1 MVLCYTIQSTN
12 YIFLFCFTPFNQSIT
27 LMVLFPTTTKFL
39 LLLDFKEIYNLLKTW
54 LRSLS
59 LNVFGKNKLIQKII
73 IGFGKKYDYL
83 LRKKRI
89 HGVRGGK
96 KGKKRNFF
104 SVHWGK
110 IWFLKKKGG
119 GAKFQLFWYIQPW

>member
-1 MVLCYTIQSTN
+1 M
-12 YIFLFCFTPFNQSIT
+12 
-27 LMVLFPTTTKFL
+27 
-39 LLLDFKEIYNLLKTW
+39 
-54 LRSLS
+54 
-59 LNVFGKNKLIQKII
+59 FGKNKLIQKII

-104 SVHWGK
+104 FCTWGK
-110 IWFLKKKGG
+110 NMIFENKGG
-119 GAKFQLFWYIQPW
+119 GAKISIILIIYTPGNEIIKSVTK